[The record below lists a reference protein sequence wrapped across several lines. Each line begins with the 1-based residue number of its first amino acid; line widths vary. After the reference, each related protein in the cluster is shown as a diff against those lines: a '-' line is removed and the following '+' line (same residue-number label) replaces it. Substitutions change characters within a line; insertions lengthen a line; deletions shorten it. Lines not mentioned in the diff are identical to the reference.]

1 MHWLGELFSK
11 IWSLFNWF
19 FVVVPWEQALRV
31 RMGKTIT
38 KLGPG
43 VHFQIPFIDRVYI
56 QNVRDR
62 VASTTAQALTTKDGK
77 TITLC
82 AGIRFEI
89 LNIVPLYNRL
99 HQAND
104 TICQEVEG
112 HFSDYIITHD
122 VVDCVPEKVLA
133 YVLENTNLAQ
143 YGLNLIKIFLTDFV
157 ITKTYRLIQGGIDR
171 YTTSDIHT
179 NSERRTGG
187 TEY

>member
-11 IWSLFNWF
+11 IGSLFNWF
-19 FVVVPWEQALRV
+19 FVVVPWEQAIRV

-43 VHFQIPFIDRVYI
+43 VHFQVPFLDRVYI

-77 TITLC
+77 TVTLC

-89 LNIVPLYNRL
+89 IDIVPLYNRL
-99 HQAND
+99 HQASD

-122 VVDCVPEKVLA
+122 VKDCAPKEVLA
-133 YVLENTNLAQ
+133 YVLEQTDLGQ
-143 YGLNLIKIFLTDFV
+143 YGLNLTKIFLTDFV
-157 ITKTYRLIQGGIDR
+157 ITKTYRLIQGGLDR
-171 YTTSDIHT
+171 YTTASLHT
-179 NSERRTGG
+179 DQERRSLKG
-187 TEY
+187 EY